1 MNIQYLTALRVLFL
15 QHKGGPSRPFCVKD
29 STPSR
34 SAQPSATKVLGLC
47 LKDFPH
53 KSPPGSFRSTK
64 ECRRARFVSMPLS
77 PKERKC
83 LANNQSALLQ
93 FTRKQEAQALLLRTK
108 QRIEALHEQDREKR
122 QRALLEEQPVVQRA
136 LLKEQRDYFL
146 NVICI
151 IILAFCAAI
160 LFFQHF
166 HLSYLKDNNLF

>member
-1 MNIQYLTALRVLFL
+1 
-15 QHKGGPSRPFCVKD
+15 
-29 STPSR
+29 
-34 SAQPSATKVLGLC
+34 
-47 LKDFPH
+47 
-53 KSPPGSFRSTK
+53 
-64 ECRRARFVSMPLS
+64 MPLS

-122 QRALLEEQPVVQRA
+122 QRALLEEQRVVQRA

-151 IILAFCAAI
+151 IILAFCTVI
-160 LFFQHF
+160 LFVQHF
-166 HLSYLKDNNLF
+166 HLSHLKDNNLF